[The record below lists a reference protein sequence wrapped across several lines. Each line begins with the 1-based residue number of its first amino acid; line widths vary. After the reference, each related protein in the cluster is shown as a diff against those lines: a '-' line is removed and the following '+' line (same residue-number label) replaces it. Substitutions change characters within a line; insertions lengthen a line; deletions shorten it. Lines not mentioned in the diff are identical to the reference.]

1 MKTIKIGLAFCLL
14 FLLTSCSPKL
24 EENIGVSEYFS
35 ATEIQAAINTVKLEA
50 DTYLSVA
57 DLTELTFDEDIS
69 QQIITD
75 YLPTIETIDY
85 TNENTVV
92 LYSEFQTKGSSGSLD
107 PNTHYENYYWVLTQ
121 QDNQDWEIIFNGF
134 LN

>member
-1 MKTIKIGLAFCLL
+1 MKMIKIGLAFCLL

-35 ATEIQAAINTVKLEA
+35 ATEIQAAIDTVKLEV
-50 DTYLSVA
+50 DNYLLVA

-69 QQIITD
+69 QQIITE

-85 TNENTVV
+85 TNENTIVF
-92 LYSEFQTKGSSGSLD
+92 YSEFQTKRSSGSLD
-107 PNTHYENYYWVLTQ
+107 PNTHYENYYWILTQ
-121 QDNQDWEIIFNGF
+121 QDNQNWQIIFNGF